1 MAEAVR
7 EILTPKQE
15 RAIAALIT
23 SKTLEEAAQRAGVSP
38 RTLYRWQHEDPL
50 FQVEWRSARRAALDA
65 GLAALQSGV
74 GEAVQVLRE
83 SLKERNPHVRIRAAL
98 GLLEHGLAAN
108 AQLELEARLKALEE
122 QDAGTVSW

>member
-7 EILTPKQE
+7 ETLTPKQE

-122 QDAGTVSW
+122 QDAETVSW

>member
-7 EILTPKQE
+7 ETLTPKQE

-108 AQLELEARLKALEE
+108 AQLDLEARLKALEE
-122 QDAGTVSW
+122 QDAETVSW

>member
-7 EILTPKQE
+7 ETLTPKQE

-122 QDAGTVSW
+122 QGAETVSW